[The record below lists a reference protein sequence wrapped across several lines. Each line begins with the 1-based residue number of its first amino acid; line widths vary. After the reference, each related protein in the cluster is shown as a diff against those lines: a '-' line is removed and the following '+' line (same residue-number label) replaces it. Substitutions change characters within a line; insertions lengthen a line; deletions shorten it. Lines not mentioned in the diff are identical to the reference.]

1 MYNTNSLFLEVHNHD
16 IEENGCPAVFIKSKN
31 KAHMKKILQTA
42 LAGIFSFFISCNDA
56 GNENEASG
64 TDTSMSAADT
74 TPAPAPSTTM
84 MKTLQLTS
92 AQEVPANNSTAT
104 GTADVSYNKE
114 TKTLS
119 YTVNYSGLTGD
130 ATMAHIHGT
139 AAKGANAGVKQD
151 LTPVLKK
158 SASGSF
164 VDSVKVGDQIKE
176 DSLLSGF
183 YYFNIHTKKN
193 PGGEI
198 RAQIEF

>member
-1 MYNTNSLFLEVHNHD
+1 LKSCLAVLFHQ
-16 IEENGCPAVFIKSKN
+16 KN
-31 KAHMKKILQTA
+31 KANMKKILQTA
-42 LAGIFSFFISCNDA
+42 FAGTLVFCISCNNA
-56 GNENEASG
+56 GSDNESAG
-64 TDTSMSAADT
+64 TDTTMSSATTDT
-74 TPAPAPSTTM
+74 APAAAPSNTPM
-84 MKTLQLTS
+84 MKTLQLS
-92 AQEVPANNSTAT
+92 SSQEVPANDSKGT
-104 GTADVSYNKE
+104 GTADVTYNKE
-114 TKTLS
+114 TKMLS
-119 YTVNYSGLTGD
+119 YKIDYTGLTGN

-139 AAKGANAGVKQD
+139 APKGTNAGVAHD

-164 VDSVKVGDQIKE
+164 VDSVKVGDKIKE

>member
-1 MYNTNSLFLEVHNHD
+1 
-16 IEENGCPAVFIKSKN
+16 
-31 KAHMKKILQTA
+31 MKKILQAA
-42 LAGIFSFFISCNDA
+42 LAGTLMFCISCNDA
-56 GNENEASG
+56 SNDNETAG
-64 TDTSMSAADT
+64 TDTAMSSADT
-74 TPAPAPSTTM
+74 TPAPAASAPMTKS
-84 MKTLQLTS
+84 LQLS
-92 AQEVPANNSTAT
+92 SSQEVPANDSKGT

-114 TKTLS
+114 TKTLT
-119 YTVNYSGLTGD
+119 YKVDYSGLTGE

-139 AAKGANAGVKQD
+139 AARGANAGVAHD

-164 VDSVKVGDQIKE
+164 VDSVKVGDKIKE

>member
-1 MYNTNSLFLEVHNHD
+1 
-16 IEENGCPAVFIKSKN
+16 
-31 KAHMKKILQTA
+31 MKKILQTA
-42 LAGIFSFFISCNDA
+42 IAGSLVFCISCNDA
-56 GNENEASG
+56 SNNESAGSDTAMSSAT
-64 TDTSMSAADT
+64 TDTMPA
-74 TPAPAPSTTM
+74 APASAPMT
-84 MKTLQLTS
+84 KTLQLS
-92 AQEVPANNSTAT
+92 SSQEVPANDSKGT
-104 GTADVSYNKE
+104 GTADVTYNKE
-114 TKTLS
+114 TKMLS
-119 YTVNYSGLTGD
+119 YKVDYTGLTGD

-139 AAKGANAGVKQD
+139 APKGTNAGVAHD

-164 VDSVKVGDQIKE
+164 VDSVKVGDKIKE

>member
-1 MYNTNSLFLEVHNHD
+1 MRSGVGGGPLEPPSRV
-16 IEENGCPAVFIKSKN
+16 GRAGPWKCA
-31 KAHMKKILQTA
+31 
-42 LAGIFSFFISCNDA
+42 AGIRAPAAPRRRNDPGTPARPRCCFAQTGFSGCQRA
-56 GNENEASG
+56 L
-64 TDTSMSAADT
+64 
-74 TPAPAPSTTM
+74 PAPAASAPMT
-84 MKTLQLTS
+84 KTLQLS
-92 AQEVPANNSTAT
+92 SSQEVPANDSKGT

-114 TKTLS
+114 TKMLT

-139 AAKGANAGVKQD
+139 APKGTNAGVKKD

-164 VDSVKVGDQIKE
+164 VDSVQIGDQIRE
-176 DSLLSGF
+176 DSLLSGM

>member
-1 MYNTNSLFLEVHNHD
+1 
-16 IEENGCPAVFIKSKN
+16 
-31 KAHMKKILQTA
+31 MKKILQTA
-42 LAGIFSFFISCNDA
+42 IAGSLVFCISCNDA
-56 GNENEASG
+56 GSSNESAGSDTAMSSAT
-64 TDTSMSAADT
+64 TDTMPA
-74 TPAPAPSTTM
+74 APASAPMT
-84 MKTLQLTS
+84 KTLQLS
-92 AQEVPANNSTAT
+92 SSQEVPANDSKGT
-104 GTADVSYNKE
+104 GTADVTYNKE
-114 TKTLS
+114 TKMLS
-119 YTVNYSGLTGD
+119 YKVDYTGLTGD

-139 AAKGANAGVKQD
+139 APKGTNAGVAHD

-164 VDSVKVGDQIKE
+164 VDSVKVGDKIKE

>member
-1 MYNTNSLFLEVHNHD
+1 MELETK
-16 IEENGCPAVFIKSKN
+16 CCLAVFISSKN
-31 KAHMKKILQTA
+31 KANMKKIIQTA
-42 LAGIFSFFISCNDA
+42 LAGSLLFLVSCNNA
-56 GNENEASG
+56 GSNNENAGTNDTAMSSAS
-64 TDTSMSAADT
+64 TDSMPAAS
-74 TPAPAPSTTM
+74 PSSSPM

-92 AQEVPANNSTAT
+92 SQEVPANDSKGT
-104 GTADVSYNKE
+104 GTADVTYNKE
-114 TKTLS
+114 TKMLS
-119 YTVNYSGLTGD
+119 YKIDYTGLTGD

-139 AAKGANAGVKQD
+139 APKGTNAGVAHD

-164 VDSVKVGDQIKE
+164 VDSVKVGDKIKE

>member
-1 MYNTNSLFLEVHNHD
+1 
-16 IEENGCPAVFIKSKN
+16 
-31 KAHMKKILQTA
+31 MKKILQTA
-42 LAGIFSFFISCNDA
+42 FAGTLVFFISCNNA
-56 GNENEASG
+56 GNENESAG
-64 TDTSMSAADT
+64 TDTAMSSADT
-74 TPAPAPSTTM
+74 TPAPAASSAPMT
-84 MKTLQLTS
+84 KTLQLS
-92 AQEVPANNSTAT
+92 SSQEVPANDSKGT

-114 TKTLS
+114 TKMLTYKID
-119 YTVNYSGLTGD
+119 YTGLTGD

-139 AAKGANAGVKQD
+139 AAKGVNAGVAHD

-164 VDSVKVGDQIKE
+164 VDSVKVGDKIKE
-176 DSLLSGF
+176 DSLLTGF

>member
-1 MYNTNSLFLEVHNHD
+1 MEVKTK
-16 IEENGCPAVFIKSKN
+16 CCLAVFISSKN
-31 KAHMKKILQTA
+31 KANMKKIIQTA
-42 LAGIFSFFISCNDA
+42 LAGILLFFVSCNNA
-56 GNENEASG
+56 GSNNESAGTNDTAMSSAS
-64 TDTSMSAADT
+64 TDTMSAA
-74 TPAPAPSTTM
+74 APSSAPM

-92 AQEVPANNSTAT
+92 SQEVPANDSKGT
-104 GTADVSYNKE
+104 GTADVTYNKE
-114 TKTLS
+114 TKMLS
-119 YTVNYSGLTGD
+119 YKIDYTGLTGD

-139 AAKGANAGVKQD
+139 APKGTNAGVAHD

-164 VDSVKVGDQIKE
+164 VDSVKVGDKIKE

>member
-1 MYNTNSLFLEVHNHD
+1 
-16 IEENGCPAVFIKSKN
+16 
-31 KAHMKKILQTA
+31 MKKILQTA
-42 LAGIFSFFISCNDA
+42 LAGTLVFCISCNNA
-56 GNENEASG
+56 GSDKESAG
-64 TDTSMSAADT
+64 TDTAMSSADA
-74 TPAPAPSTTM
+74 TPAPAPMT
-84 MKTLQLTS
+84 KTLQLS
-92 AQEVPANNSTAT
+92 SSQEVPANDSKGT

-114 TKTLS
+114 TKMLS
-119 YTVNYSGLTGD
+119 YKVDYTGLSGD

-139 AAKGANAGVKQD
+139 AAKGSNAGVAHD

-164 VDSVKVGDQIKE
+164 IDSVKVGENIKE

>member
-1 MYNTNSLFLEVHNHD
+1 
-16 IEENGCPAVFIKSKN
+16 
-31 KAHMKKILQTA
+31 MKKILQA
-42 LAGIFSFFISCNDA
+42 AFAGIVSLCISCNDA
-56 GNENEASG
+56 GNEDEAG
-64 TDTSMSAADT
+64 GADTAMSSADT
-74 TPAPAPSTTM
+74 TPAPAPSMTM
-84 MKTLQLTS
+84 TKSLQLTS

-104 GTADVSYNKE
+104 GTADITYNKE

-139 AAKGANAGVKQD
+139 AAKGANSGVAHD

-164 VDSVKVGDQIKE
+164 VDSVKIGDQIKE
-176 DSLLSGF
+176 DSLLSGM
-183 YYFNIHTKKN
+183 YYFNIHTKKH

-198 RAQIEF
+198 RGQIEF

>member
-1 MYNTNSLFLEVHNHD
+1 
-16 IEENGCPAVFIKSKN
+16 
-31 KAHMKKILQTA
+31 MKKILQTA
-42 LAGIFSFFISCNDA
+42 IAGSLVFCISCNDA
-56 GNENEASG
+56 GNNESAGSDTAMSSAT
-64 TDTSMSAADT
+64 TDTMPA
-74 TPAPAPSTTM
+74 APASAPMT
-84 MKTLQLTS
+84 KTLQLTS
-92 AQEVPANNSTAT
+92 SQEVPANNSKGT
-104 GTADVSYNKE
+104 GTADVTYNKE
-114 TKTLS
+114 TKMLS
-119 YTVNYSGLTGD
+119 YKVDYTGLTGD

-139 AAKGANAGVKQD
+139 APKGTNAGVAHD

-164 VDSVKVGDQIKE
+164 VDSVKVGDKIKE